1 MLYQRK
7 NCLQYNAEEQDFM
20 KDKVCYCNL
29 RTRNKEAMQYNLLT
43 RDVSESGIN
52 ETGSNYALKY

>member
-1 MLYQRK
+1 MLL
-7 NCLQYNAEEQDFM
+7 CYNELS
-20 KDKVCYCNL
+20 NL

-52 ETGSNYALKY
+52 ETGSNYVLKD